1 MIQEIVDSRNTIASY
16 CRDLGVERLFV
27 FGSATQ
33 GLTLADVRDLDF
45 LVQFKPMP
53 PTQYAHN
60 YFLLAERLR
69 ELFQA
74 PIDLVEVEAI
84 KNPYFLEAVEESK
97 VPVYELS

>member
-1 MIQEIVDSRNTIASY
+1 
-16 CRDLGVERLFV
+16 
-27 FGSATQ
+27 
-33 GLTLADVRDLDF
+33 VRDLDF

-53 PTQYAHN
+53 PVQYAHN

-69 ELFQA
+69 ELFRA

-84 KNPYFLEAVEESK
+84 KNPYFMEAVEESK